1 MFGGI
6 LRAMR
11 PHQWVKNLFVL
22 TPIMFARE
30 LFHLPSVLRAL
41 AGFLAFCFA
50 ASAVYL
56 LNDITDLEADRA
68 HPVKRLRPI
77 ASGSVPVL
85 VAQRTAIAL
94 VVLALGGG
102 YLLDP
107 MFAAITLG
115 YLVQNVLYTQW
126 LKRIPYVDVLSIA
139 VGFELRVL
147 AGAAAAQVVASTYLL
162 VVTFLLALFLGLGKR
177 MHELRQ
183 GESAHKQRAVLKG
196 YRKGPVTVMM
206 VLAALATV
214 STYAV
219 YTLEPSTRQFFGTD
233 RLVWTTPFTLIGVLR
248 FLALVRGSAHAESPT
263 EEMLRDVP
271 FLANLALWTASIF
284 FVIYVGGG

>member
-1 MFGGI
+1 
-6 LRAMR
+6 MR

-22 TPIMFARE
+22 TPIMFAKE
-30 LFHLPSVLRAL
+30 LFHVPSVLRAV
-41 AGFLAFCFA
+41 AGFFAFSFA

-56 LNDITDLEADRA
+56 LNDIADLEADRA
-68 HPVKRLRPI
+68 HPVKRKRPI
-77 ASGSVPVL
+77 ASGIVPVE
-85 VAQRTAIAL
+85 VARRAGF
-94 VVLALGGG
+94 VLMAVALGGG
-102 YLLDP
+102 FLLDP
-107 MFAAITLG
+107 WFAAITLG
-115 YLVQNVLYTQW
+115 YLAQNVVYSKW
-126 LKRIPYVDVLSIA
+126 LKKIPYVDVLSIA

-147 AGAAAAQVVASTYLL
+147 AGAAAARVAASNYLL
-162 VVTFLLALFLGLGKR
+162 IVTFLLALFLGLGKR

-183 GESAHKQRAVLKG
+183 GEAAHKQRAVLKG

-206 VLAALATV
+206 VFAALATV

-219 YTLEPSTRQFFGTD
+219 YTLEPSTQQFFGTN

-248 FLALVRGSAHAESPT
+248 FLQLVRGSANAESPT

-284 FVIYVGGG
+284 FVIYLGGA